1 MQSHDPIKQSS
12 DNNNQSDP
20 SKTQNE
26 NENMSNTIH
35 VSNSEENE
43 GIQESH
49 TSSVSDSKTND
60 EFTIF
65 NDDAIESS
73 ANNWRVIQDTSNT
86 RYLNC
91 QRHRHHEF
99 HQNYKLSFSRCKL
112 HEIRLLKN
120 LRFVKSS
127 RTSTNMVILCSQYME
142 F

>member
-73 ANNWRVIQDTSNT
+73 ANNWRVIQDTSNV
-86 RYLNC
+86 NC
-91 QRHRHHEF
+91 QRHRHH
-99 HQNYKLSFSRCKL
+99 
-112 HEIRLLKN
+112 
-120 LRFVKSS
+120 
-127 RTSTNMVILCSQYME
+127 
-142 F
+142 